1 MFIIYKRCSV
11 INFNPLRPHN
21 NSKQHTMSSSGWQQL
36 LSITDGELK
45 KANEDTVDEL
55 YAFLLTNRI
64 TDGPF
69 GDEPNDLKK
78 ILGTVQ
84 TILEVCELEVV
95 DTR

>member
-1 MFIIYKRCSV
+1 
-11 INFNPLRPHN
+11 
-21 NSKQHTMSSSGWQQL
+21 MSSSGWQQL

-64 TDGPF
+64 TDEPF
-69 GDEPNDLKK
+69 GDQPNDLKK

-95 DTR
+95 DTANKLNNKIKAITPSYPF